1 MKQGASLSPY
11 PFGRFFFTGPSAFRL
26 QKPFYLRSF
35 FKMEYN
41 TSRSHITMMEW
52 GRGIQSMA
60 AYLLTI
66 EDKTVARRQADVVI
80 EAMTA
85 LNPAVKQ
92 EEDYKHKL
100 WDQLH
105 LLTEN
110 KLELEAPYPKPEPE
124 KWAAVP
130 DPPAYPNNKLRRR
143 QWGHRFEALLQLAL
157 EEKDPQKLALA
168 VKTLGYY
175 MKLAATTWHR
185 EQLSDDSIR
194 IELERVSDGKLKY
207 EGGGVAIPFVP
218 LSSRGSQGGNRL
230 TNKGAQTPDPRRNSA
245 YGGKSAGGPR
255 GRKFYKQRGR

>member
-1 MKQGASLSPY
+1 
-11 PFGRFFFTGPSAFRL
+11 
-26 QKPFYLRSF
+26 
-35 FKMEYN
+35 MEYN
-41 TSRSHITMMEW
+41 TSRPAVAMLEW

-60 AYLLTI
+60 AHLLTL
-66 EDKTVARRQADVVI
+66 EDKTIARRQADVVI

-110 KLELEAPYPKPEPE
+110 KLEIEAPYPKPEPE

-130 DPPAYPNNKLRRR
+130 EPPAYPSNKMRRR
-143 QWGHRFEALLQLAL
+143 QWGHRFEALLQRAL
-157 EEKDPQKLALA
+157 EEADPQKQQAFTQA
-168 VKTLGYY
+168 LGYY

-185 EQLSDDSIR
+185 EQMADESVKG
-194 IELERVSDGKLKY
+194 ELERLSDGKLKY
-207 EGGGVAIPFVP
+207 ESGGVSIPFVP
-218 LSSRGSQGGNRL
+218 LSPRGSQGGNRL
-230 TNKGAQTPDPRRNSA
+230 TAKGAQTPDPRRNST
-245 YGGKSAGGPR
+245 YGGKTAAGGAPR